1 MPNLNIW
8 VAESLSEILSTQPET
23 AEIVT
28 KIINFFKSQYENAN
42 IDEIKS
48 SADEINEILEEKGF
62 AKLISIQKSWSY
74 SSYDICIF
82 LDFIHFNIPNN
93 SFTCPTV
100 SLACSRA
107 LSVP

>member
-62 AKLISIQKSWSY
+62 AKLISIQKS
-74 SSYDICIF
+74 
-82 LDFIHFNIPNN
+82 
-93 SFTCPTV
+93 
-100 SLACSRA
+100 
-107 LSVP
+107 

>member
-1 MPNLNIW
+1 MKMPNLNIW

-62 AKLISIQKSWSY
+62 AKLISIQKS
-74 SSYDICIF
+74 
-82 LDFIHFNIPNN
+82 
-93 SFTCPTV
+93 
-100 SLACSRA
+100 
-107 LSVP
+107 